1 MRFFTSDQHIGHEN
15 ILRLGDGRP
24 FKDLK
29 HMHSIIMRNWYQ
41 AVQPDDEVWVL
52 GDIAMGNLEQS
63 IQFYAAL
70 PGRKLLVPGNHDR
83 LFSTGNSKS
92 RQEASRDLYES
103 VGFEIQPE
111 TVYESVG
118 GRKVLLSHFPYAPT
132 KHEASLKYAKNR
144 PVDEGL
150 PLIHG
155 HTHARERFSANPRE
169 FNVGVDS
176 NDFTPV
182 SEERVALWLDSLERP
197 PRLLAESGRG

>member
-24 FKDLK
+24 FRDLK

-41 AVQPDDEVWVL
+41 VVQPDDEVWVL

-63 IQFYAAL
+63 IQFFAAL

-83 LFSTGNSKS
+83 LFSGSNSRT
-92 RQEASRDLYES
+92 RQEASRALYEA

-111 TVYESVG
+111 TTHTRIN
-118 GRKVLLSHFPYAPT
+118 GREVVLSHFPYAPT
-132 KHEASLKYAKNR
+132 EHERSLKYAKNR

-155 HTHARERFSANPRE
+155 HTHARARFSANPRE
-169 FNVGVDS
+169 FHVGVDA

-182 SEERVALWLDSLERP
+182 
-197 PRLLAESGRG
+197 AESEISRWLEGI